1 VLVNLPKQLARGQRG
16 SLEPVVEQCFNPA
29 WHRYCSGMAALALQV
44 DDRPV
49 FLPLLDVTEIQID
62 RFVPPKSAGEQ
73 DCQECAITFALQ
85 LLRVRRIPELL
96 RLLRR

>member
-1 VLVNLPKQLARGQRG
+1 
-16 SLEPVVEQCFNPA
+16 
-29 WHRYCSGMAALALQV
+29 MAALALQV

-85 LLRVRRIPELL
+85 LLRVGRIPEPL
-96 RLLRR
+96 RLFRRQPIAEPDADLLHSFDASYASSEIRA